1 MPIRKTASVKGGQH
15 VFAAMSLLTTHS
27 PLTHSSM
34 SCRTHFSSLLAQ
46 GTLNKI
52 SFFSVHRPEVN
63 EEVGLLVTS
72 FHTCQRPS
80 FTKRA
85 GRVVPLSHGRRPR
98 KHALHATVV
107 SAFMHAPALCAHI
120 LFIHQNE
127 LIQSSPCDLSAFP
140 LSLAPC
146 LVFVERR
153 YVCGPISIF
162 FLRRY
167 LLGVRRITC
176 RGLHSMLNA
185 KTDVRFQFSRF
196 HLGCAE
202 IRICPTITHHLAQ
215 LAPHQAASQRT
226 SLTPAMF
233 LSCQGWH
240 AYCSRSFIPAVFYQE
255 SGACC
260 APLSWTTAQKTCI
273 TCHGC

>member
-107 SAFMHAPALCAHI
+107 SAFMHAPALCAHT
-120 LFIHQNE
+120 H
-127 LIQSSPCDLSAFP
+127 P
-140 LSLAPC
+140 
-146 LVFVERR
+146 R
-153 YVCGPISIF
+153 YRHAAG
-162 FLRRY
+162 
-167 LLGVRRITC
+167 
-176 RGLHSMLNA
+176 
-185 KTDVRFQFSRF
+185 
-196 HLGCAE
+196 
-202 IRICPTITHHLAQ
+202 
-215 LAPHQAASQRT
+215 QAAAIA
-226 SLTPAMF
+226 PFFCFVFEIFA
-233 LSCQGWH
+233 LSKHENSKFGL
-240 AYCSRSFIPAVFYQE
+240 F
-255 SGACC
+255 
-260 APLSWTTAQKTCI
+260 
-273 TCHGC
+273 